1 MSGGLIMNST
11 KRIVLITGAAQ
22 GIGKQLAIDFAK
34 AGWIPSLIDF
44 DQQELEKTLSE
55 IREIEPNS
63 ISITCDVKNPEE
75 IIKAVSETNDKL
87 GGIHCVVNNA
97 GISKWKSPYELSVD
111 EWDEIIQTNLRSVFL
126 FSREAARYMT
136 KTGGGAVINMAST
149 RAFMSEPHSEA
160 YAATKGGIIALTHA
174 LAASF
179 SEDHITVNSISPG
192 WIHTGD
198 YSELRKI
205 DHEQHLSKRVGK
217 PSDIS
222 RACLFLADQR
232 NDFITGENLTIDGGM
247 TRKMIYEH

>member
-1 MSGGLIMNST
+1 MNST
-11 KRIVLITGAAQ
+11 KKIVLITGAAQ
-22 GIGKQLAIDFAK
+22 GIGKQIAVDFAK
-34 AGWIPSLIDF
+34 TGWIPSLIDF
-44 DQQELEKTLSE
+44 DQQELEKTLTE
-55 IREIEPNS
+55 VRHIEPKS
-63 ISITCDVKNPEE
+63 ISITCDVKKPEE

-87 GGIHCVVNNA
+87 GGLNCVINNA
-97 GISKWKSPYELSVD
+97 GISKWKSPYELSVE

-126 FSREAARYMT
+126 FSREAARYMA
-136 KTGGGAVINMAST
+136 KAGGGSIINMAST

-160 YAATKGGIIALTHA
+160 YAATKGGIVALTHA

-205 DHEQHLSKRVGK
+205 DHDQHLSKRVGK
-217 PSDIS
+217 ASDIS
-222 RACLFLADQR
+222 RACLFLAESE
-232 NDFITGENLTIDGGM
+232 NNFINGENITIDGGM

>member
-1 MSGGLIMNST
+1 MN
-11 KRIVLITGAAQ
+11 KIVLITGAAQ
-22 GIGKQLAIDFAK
+22 GIGKQTAIDFAK

-44 DQQELEKTLSE
+44 DQQELAKTLAE
-55 IREIEPNS
+55 VHQIEPKS
-63 ISITCDVKNPEE
+63 ISVHCDVKNPND
-75 IIKAVSETNDKL
+75 IIKAVLETHDKL
-87 GGIHCVVNNA
+87 GGLNCVINNA

-126 FSREAARYMT
+126 FSREAAKYMS
-136 KTGGGAVINMAST
+136 KSGGGSIINMAST

-160 YAATKGGIIALTHA
+160 YAATKGGIVALTHA

-179 SEDHITVNSISPG
+179 AEEHITVNSISPG

-198 YSELRKI
+198 YSRLRKI

-222 RACLFLADQR
+222 RACLFLAEPD
-232 NDFITGENLTIDGGM
+232 NNFITGENITIDGGM

>member
-1 MSGGLIMNST
+1 MNTT
-11 KRIVLITGAAQ
+11 KKIVLITGAAQ
-22 GIGKQLAIDFAK
+22 GIGKQIAVDFAK

-44 DQQELEKTLSE
+44 DQQQLEKTLAE
-55 IREIEPNS
+55 VRHIEPKS
-63 ISITCDVKNPEE
+63 ISITCDVKKPEE

-87 GGIHCVVNNA
+87 GCLNCVINNA
-97 GISKWKSPYELSVD
+97 GIAKWKSPYELSVE

-126 FSREAARYMT
+126 FSREAARYMA
-136 KTGGGAVINMAST
+136 KAGGGSILNMAST

-160 YAATKGGIIALTHA
+160 YAATKGGIVALTHA

-179 SEDHITVNSISPG
+179 AEDRITVNSISPG

-222 RACLFLADQR
+222 RACLFLADPE
-232 NDFITGENLTIDGGM
+232 NNFITGENMTIDGGM

>member
-1 MSGGLIMNST
+1 MNST
-11 KRIVLITGAAQ
+11 KKNVLITGAAQ
-22 GIGKQLAIDFAK
+22 GIGKQIAVDFAK

-44 DQQELEKTLSE
+44 DQKELEKTLNE
-55 IREIEPNS
+55 VREIEPTS
-63 ISITCDVKNPEE
+63 ISIICDVKNPKD

-87 GGIHCVVNNA
+87 GGINCVVNNA

-126 FSREAARYMT
+126 FSREAARYLA
-136 KTGGGAVINMAST
+136 KAGGGSIINMAST

-160 YAATKGGIIALTHA
+160 YAAAKGGIVALTHA

-179 SEDHITVNSISPG
+179 ADDHITVNAISPG

-198 YSELRKI
+198 YAELRKV

-222 RACLFLADQR
+222 RACLFLAAPE
-232 NDFITGENLTIDGGM
+232 NNFITGENVRIDGGM

>member
-1 MSGGLIMNST
+1 LNST
-11 KRIVLITGAAQ
+11 KKIVLITGAAK
-22 GIGKQLAIDFAK
+22 GIGKQTAIDFAK
-34 AGWIPSLIDF
+34 AGWIPSLVDF
-44 DQQELEKTLSE
+44 NEQELERTL
-55 IREIEPNS
+55 IDVRTIEPKC
-63 ISITCDVKNPEE
+63 IAVKCDVKNPED
-75 IIKAVSETNDKL
+75 IIKAVSETHDKL
-87 GGIHCVVNNA
+87 GGLNCVINNA
-97 GISKWKSPYELSVD
+97 GISKWKSPYELSVV

-126 FSREAARYMT
+126 FSREAAKYMA
-136 KTGGGAVINMAST
+136 KAHGGTIINMAST

-160 YAATKGGIIALTHA
+160 YAATKGGIVALTHA

-179 SEDHITVNSISPG
+179 AEDHITVNSISPG

-222 RACLFLADQR
+222 RACLFLAEPD
-232 NDFITGENLTIDGGM
+232 NNFITGENIMIDGGM

>member
-1 MSGGLIMNST
+1 MNAI
-11 KRIVLITGAAQ
+11 KKIVLITGAAQ
-22 GIGKQLAIDFAK
+22 GIGKQIAVDFAK
-34 AGWIPSLIDF
+34 AGWTPSLIDF
-44 DQQELEKTLSE
+44 NEQELEKTLAE
-55 IREIEPNS
+55 VRQIETKS
-63 ISITCDVKNPEE
+63 ISISCDVKKPEE

-87 GGIHCVVNNA
+87 GDINCVINNA

-126 FSREAARYMT
+126 FSREAARYMA
-136 KTGGGAVINMAST
+136 KADGGAIINMAST

-160 YAATKGGIIALTHA
+160 YAATKGGIVALTHA

-198 YSELRKI
+198 YSELRQI

-222 RACLFLADQR
+222 RACLFFADPK
-232 NDFITGENLTIDGGM
+232 NNFITGENITIDGGM

>member
-1 MSGGLIMNST
+1 M
-11 KRIVLITGAAQ
+11 KKIVLITGAAQ
-22 GIGKQLAIDFAK
+22 GIGKQTATDFAK

-44 DQQELEKTLSE
+44 DQQELAKTLTE
-55 IREIEPNS
+55 VHQIEPKS
-63 ISITCDVKNPEE
+63 ISVHCDVKNPNE
-75 IIKAVSETNDKL
+75 IIKAVLETHDKL
-87 GGIHCVVNNA
+87 GGLNCVINNA

-126 FSREAARYMT
+126 FSREAAKYMS
-136 KTGGGAVINMAST
+136 KSGGGSIINMAST

-160 YAATKGGIIALTHA
+160 YAATKGGIVALTHA

-179 SEDHITVNSISPG
+179 AEEHITVNSISPG

-198 YSELRKI
+198 YSRLRKI
-205 DHEQHLSKRVGK
+205 DHEQHLAKRVGK

-222 RACLFLADQR
+222 RACLFLAEPD
-232 NDFITGENLTIDGGM
+232 NNFITGENIMIDGGM